1 MGNAAIEW
9 QSVRVTSEVT
19 RRLSTPERYHF
30 GASVRPILVPK
41 HDPCGRLDGS
51 DFWLASRTPDGPATL
66 RLTRDAGGLTA
77 TTWGTGRAW
86 LAEHA
91 DAIAG
96 LRDEL
101 TGFTA
106 LAAAHPLVARL
117 ARTFEGVRLPATHR
131 LFPRLLRAVL
141 EQKVTGKEAHRAYR
155 MICRKFGEPAPGP
168 VELMLPPEPAAIAAT
183 PYWVFHPFGVE
194 QRRTQALQRVALIAD
209 RLEKCAD
216 AQDATKRM
224 VAVPGIGP
232 WTAAEVVRVAFGDPD
247 AVSVG
252 DLHIPN
258 TVAWALAGEARGTDE
273 RMLELLEPF
282 RGHRGRVCD
291 LLAHGGIGAPRFGP
305 RMPIRSFARF

>member
-1 MGNAAIEW
+1 
-9 QSVRVTSEVT
+9 VTSEVT
-19 RRLSTPERYHF
+19 RRLAAPERYHF

-41 HDPCGRLDGS
+41 YDPCGRLDGNT
-51 DFWLASRTPDGPATL
+51 FWHAARTPDGPATL
-66 RLTRDAGGLTA
+66 RLVRDADGLTA
-77 TTWGTGRAW
+77 TAWGAGRDW
-86 LAEHA
+86 LVEHA

-96 LRDEL
+96 LRDDL
-101 TGFTA
+101 DGFA
-106 LAAAHPLVARL
+106 ELAAAHPLVARL
-117 ARTFEGVRLPATHR
+117 ARTFQGVRLPATHG
-131 LFPRLLRAVL
+131 LFPRLLRAIL

-155 MICRKFGEPAPGP
+155 MIGRKFGEPAPGP
-168 VELMLPPEPAAIAAT
+168 AAELMLPPDPAAIAAT

-194 QRRTQALQRVALIAD
+194 QRRTQALLRVALIAG
-209 RLEKCAD
+209 RLEQCAD
-216 AQDATKRM
+216 AEEATRRM

-232 WTAAEVVRVAFGDPD
+232 WTAAEVVRVTFGDPD

-252 DLHIPN
+252 DFHIPN

-291 LLAHGGIGAPRFGP
+291 LLAAGGIGAPKFGP